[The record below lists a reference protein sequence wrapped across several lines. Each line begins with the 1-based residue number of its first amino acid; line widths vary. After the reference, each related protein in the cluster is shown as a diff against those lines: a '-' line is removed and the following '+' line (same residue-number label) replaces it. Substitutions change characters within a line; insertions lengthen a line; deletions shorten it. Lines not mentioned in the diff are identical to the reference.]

1 MVDIKNNGILLRTY
15 IYLMISLQKT
25 AIKNMGLSTGYSP
38 FLSGPKPVEED
49 NDRERMNEIY
59 KALWLDGSA
68 SHIPASSQNSRPTY
82 CPDHGRSEKQI
93 GISFFRSDEP
103 VFEENAPKKR
113 EWSMMVYHDF
123 FFCIPN

>member
-1 MVDIKNNGILLRTY
+1 
-15 IYLMISLQKT
+15 
-25 AIKNMGLSTGYSP
+25 
-38 FLSGPKPVEED
+38 
-49 NDRERMNEIY
+49 MNEIY

-123 FFCIPN
+123 FFASQINDLTCKSLCLTIW